1 MDNAYF
7 TQNTIADALID
18 LSQSSAAI
26 SSVKDGSGAD
36 NEQHVYKTF
45 H

>member
-1 MDNAYF
+1 MSYF

-18 LSQSSAAI
+18 LSQSSTAI
-26 SSVKDGSGAD
+26 SSVKDGSGVD